1 LVLKP
6 NTPYPSVWQGNV
18 VAVLKFMTTAAAAA
32 AYLTAK
38 RAHRILFA
46 SVTYYI

>member
-6 NTPYPSVWQGNV
+6 NTPYLSVWQGNV
-18 VAVLKFMTTAAAAA
+18 VAVLKFMTTAAA

-46 SVTYYI
+46 SVTYFI

>member
-6 NTPYPSVWQGNV
+6 NTPYLSVWQGNV
-18 VAVLKFMTTAAAAA
+18 VAVLKFMTTAAAA